1 MTSTMALTQ
10 HAEIEFLLLPVRISS
25 YLHSELSQP
34 HCWERDVT
42 KPGGREVEN
51 KAEPKL
57 SCHSATGV
65 LTIIGCHHF
74 LIRPVSK
81 KCGNKTA
88 LQKEYPRPPPPHAHA
103 LLHIHTDN
111 QSCVIYVRTH
121 HTEMCKHIKH
131 VRECYVP
138 TLRIKLDYTVYS
150 ELAAFSA
157 SAAGISQNA
166 RSHKGSARW
175 RCTLTAGGK
184 GILEGN
190 SYIVSILIESGGSQQ
205 QAGAVHHLVAFSF
218 LP

>member
-1 MTSTMALTQ
+1 MALTQ
-10 HAEIEFLLLPVRISS
+10 HAEIEFLMLPVRISS

-65 LTIIGCHHF
+65 LTIIDCHHF

-88 LQKEYPRPPPPHAHA
+88 LQKEYPHVPP

-111 QSCVIYVRTH
+111 QSCVIYVHTH
-121 HTEMCKHIKH
+121 HNEMCKHIKH
-131 VRECYVP
+131 VRKSNVP
-138 TLRIKLDYTVYS
+138 TPRIKQVWLHVTQWIGCT
-150 ELAAFSA
+150 F
-157 SAAGISQNA
+157 
-166 RSHKGSARW
+166 W
-175 RCTLTAGGK
+175 RCCRDIPEHTHTPR
-184 GILEGN
+184 
-190 SYIVSILIESGGSQQ
+190 Q
-205 QAGAVHHLVAFSF
+205 QAVAMHTDSW
-218 LP
+218 